1 MCMQHTVILSSL
13 CKWKHQKCL
22 FLLAVRSTQGQN
34 KAVRSTQGEGGVTLV
49 YEHKIQCLIQ
59 CVMSIITLP
68 SSAREV
74 PGTVVSA
81 LSVSA
86 RRLPLALRKSSSK

>member
-1 MCMQHTVILSSL
+1 MHVHATYCHFIFL
-13 CKWKHQKCL
+13 CWRY
-22 FLLAVRSTQGQN
+22 AVR
-34 KAVRSTQGEGGVTLV
+34 KAKIRRYAVHRGRGGVTLV
-49 YEHKIQCLIQ
+49 YVHKIQCLIQ